1 MGAKKAKGKKKNG
14 GSAKTQAA
22 RLRPTLER
30 PSEAAA
36 RYEREHFPDIGL
48 RARLTAA
55 LVLVLLS
62 AAWMLS
68 AEPLF
73 TQSGLGP
80 DVQLAS
86 FYFACLACL
95 YVLRCM
101 LESRRRYG
109 TVTVKSCFYYSQTSI
124 YAQKR
129 CLYIFLVAFGAAT
142 LGRWLVPSPNRSP
155 TCMDMVGCYYLA
167 YIHSTYY
174 HKEQIPYRWTETLF
188 LLLTY
193 FTPYLVYAMGRMGS

>member
-142 LGRWLVPSPNRSP
+142 L
-155 TCMDMVGCYYLA
+155 A